1 MKKSPMSPAR
11 LKIKTFYPKLSAWP
25 KLGAPVAVHVNVNSG
40 KVLSVPPK
48 LLRDAGLNPEA
59 GLNVATHSGRA
70 LIWDSGKPGAV
81 RMYDGM
87 FRLNRTGV
95 DAAVTGDN
103 VAVVLGKGYAIVTT
117 REDALKLAPNAPVT
131 ETAHRQRLV
140 EDSIFVTARDL
151 KVNAADI
158 LAWKD
163 FNDFVPNPR
172 SPVFRTFTVAGS
184 ICLLSGFQVGDAI
197 RVLKYSNAT
206 VVEADEAGLR
216 LRRTGPHPSRERLPR
231 FNVPRNMF
239 NSKGNVLRVIA
250 LSGKLVLCEPD
261 SALAAL
267 CLPQKELP
275 KNRHRVGAVLQAA
288 GVRSAVGH
296 SVPEPDVTTGL
307 ATPVQPTPATTA
319 SPVAND
325 ALAAPAHVRL
335 VADGNTAVYPLKRES
350 ARLQVQGRWLRDF
363 GFVPGSRYSI
373 VAHPLFRN
381 RLLLQLAND
390 GRHQVTTMS
399 GDTPKLY
406 VPMSLLKQ
414 FSDATHVKV
423 VGTPEGL
430 HVMRDFK
437 EGKAVQNGQV
447 KAVPKRGAAKN
458 SLKAA

>member
-11 LKIKTFYPKLSAWP
+11 LKVKTFYPKLSAWP
-25 KLGAPVAVHVNVNSG
+25 KLSAPFAVHANVNSG
-40 KVLSVPPK
+40 KILSVPPK
-48 LLRDAGLNPEA
+48 LLRDAGLDPEA

-70 LIWDSGKPGAV
+70 LIWDSGKPGPV

-117 REDALKLAPNAPVT
+117 REDALKLAPNVPVT

-151 KVNAADI
+151 RVNPADI

-206 VVEADEAGLR
+206 VVEADEDGLR

-231 FNVPRNMF
+231 FNVPRTMF
-239 NSKGNVLRVIA
+239 SSKGSVLRVIA
-250 LSGKLVLCEPD
+250 LPGKLVLCEPD
-261 SALAAL
+261 SAVGAA
-267 CLPQKELP
+267 CQPQKEMP
-275 KNRHRVGAVLQAA
+275 KNRQRVALVLRAASVPTPGAQAA
-288 GVRSAVGH
+288 
-296 SVPEPDVTTGL
+296 L
-307 ATPVQPTPATTA
+307 ATPVQPAPATTA
-319 SPVAND
+319 APVAND
-325 ALAAPAHVRL
+325 AVVAPAPLRL
-335 VADGNTAVYPLKRES
+335 VADGNTATYPLKRES

-363 GFVPGSRYSI
+363 GFVPGTRYSI
-373 VAHPLFRN
+373 VPHPLFRT

-390 GRHQVTTMS
+390 GRHQVTAMS

-414 FSDATHVKV
+414 FADATHVKV
-423 VGTPEGL
+423 IGTPEGL

-437 EGKAVQNGQV
+437 EGMAVQNGKV
-447 KAVPKRGAAKN
+447 KAVPKRGTAKK